1 MPGKDVQFVTAPNVP
16 YPGDPAAEVSFAQPQ
31 AGRLFQAIAHDSTL
45 PRPAKTK
52 HGRSSGAPA
61 VLDASPASVKV
72 RVLNGSGVSG
82 IAAQAAAA
90 LSGRGFDVTG
100 TGDAASFGYTSSVIE
115 YASAASQPEVAT
127 LAKQLTS
134 VTVRR
139 DPSLAPGTIDL
150 ILGTSFTALAPH
162 PAASPAHRSAR
173 SSPHGS
179 GAVGTLAKSYGG
191 TTGSAS
197 CKSDT
202 AAFTGPNSPGG

>member
-1 MPGKDVQFVTAPNVP
+1 M
-16 YPGDPAAEVSFAQPQ
+16 
-31 AGRLFQAIAHDSTL
+31 
-45 PRPAKTK
+45 
-52 HGRSSGAPA
+52 
-61 VLDASPASVKV
+61 LDASPASVKV